1 MTTDTLDLKLERAY
15 EFISGEDDEGRVC
28 DQIPEEA
35 CTWIPRNF
43 FLNALNGSATKL
55 GDQLGSPSLVLPWFL
70 DALGAPAFLSGWL
83 VPLRRSLALLPQLS
97 IAGRIRQFKRRKWFW
112 AGGAFGFGLAFL
124 LMVPVGLISSSVVAG
139 GAILLLLSLASL
151 SRGVSSVAFKDVL
164 AKTIPQGRRGRLLAT
179 RATLGGI
186 LTLVTGLLLRL
197 YVSDTSSLTP
207 YLILLGLTGA
217 LWFVGAALAAA
228 ITEEEGA
235 TEGGRNALEEAR
247 AGVKLLGEK
256 PGFRQFILARALLL
270 SVKLSVPFYTLYARQ
285 LTDGA
290 IGGLSAFIVAVGL
303 AEVLSSPFWGRFSD
317 RSSRTVMLSAGV
329 LAVLVG
335 ITALG
340 VGLMPE
346 SWHTP
351 LLLAPVFLLVGFAQ
365 AGVRLGRK
373 TYLVDAAPELE
384 RPLYVAVNNTI
395 IGVLTLASGAFGLVA
410 QLLNVRALLLLF
422 VLLTAFGALAC
433 WRMPEAERMTAV

>member
-1 MTTDTLDLKLERAY
+1 
-15 EFISGEDDEGRVC
+15 
-28 DQIPEEA
+28 
-35 CTWIPRNF
+35 
-43 FLNALNGSATKL
+43 
-55 GDQLGSPSLVLPWFL
+55 
-70 DALGAPAFLSGWL
+70 
-83 VPLRRSLALLPQLS
+83 LALLPQLS

-124 LMVPVGLISSSVVAG
+124 LMVPAALILSPVAAG
-139 GAILLLLSLASL
+139 GAVLLLLSLASL

-186 LTLVTGLLLRL
+186 LTLIAGLLLRL
-197 YVSDTSSLTP
+197 YVSNTSSLTP
-207 YLILLGLTGA
+207 YLILFGLTGT
-217 LWFVGAALAAA
+217 LWFVGAVLAAA

-247 AGVKLLGEK
+247 AGIKLLGEK

-317 RSSRTVMLSAGV
+317 RSSRTVMVSAGV

-335 ITALG
+335 ITAIG
-340 VGLMPE
+340 IGIMPE

-351 LLLAPVFLLVGFAQ
+351 LLLAPIFLLVGFAQ

-410 QLLNVRALLLLF
+410 QLLNVRALLILF
-422 VLLTAFGALAC
+422 VLLTALGALAC
-433 WRMPEAERMTAV
+433 WRMPEAEHMTAV